1 MPEQSLLSVTI
12 LGQLLCCA
20 SFLTL
25 DPKRVIQAPWK
36 VFSRKNCAFKARF
49 RLIMGPIFEGEE
61 KGTFEF
67 SSFRMHERGC
77 SKRAG
82 KKVDERDVNFFFR
95 ESEKG
100 PKI

>member
-1 MPEQSLLSVTI
+1 
-12 LGQLLCCA
+12 
-20 SFLTL
+20 
-25 DPKRVIQAPWK
+25 
-36 VFSRKNCAFKARF
+36 
-49 RLIMGPIFEGEE
+49 MGPIFEGEE
-61 KGTFEF
+61 KGTFEL

-100 PKI
+100 PKFKIDETSSAGLLLRPFSRSR